1 MIMLR
6 NTGFAYA
13 AVFTS
18 CGLGEATGTA
28 NCPRDEQNTIV
39 GVLEHVLGMIFGID
53 HRRFRGS
60 TLISKVVG
68 NRTGQQGRRPL

>member
-6 NTGFAYA
+6 NTGSAYA

-28 NCPRDEQNTIV
+28 NRPRDEQNTIV
-39 GVLEHVLGMIFGID
+39 GVLEHVLRMIFGID
-53 HRRFRGS
+53 H
-60 TLISKVVG
+60 
-68 NRTGQQGRRPL
+68 